1 MKPFFPDRDTLERFA
16 ELLEYPCGTG
26 ADVASR
32 GAEALSIELPEA
44 ADLLRKVRTFFSD
57 SPRERAEEIF
67 TATFDLQAV
76 CAPYVG
82 FHLFGEGHK
91 RRVFLAGM
99 NSLYSSRGFSAGGG
113 ELPDHI
119 TVVLRYLA
127 DSAGEGQAREIVEDG
142 LIPALSKMLGKFEDG
157 GNPYGNVLRALQ
169 SVLLP
174 VQRTEEMEAPQ
185 GRPETEVGT
194 P

>member
-1 MKPFFPDRDTLERFA
+1 MRPFLPERETLEMFA
-16 ELLEYPCGTG
+16 DLLGYPCGTETDTAARG
-26 ADVASR
+26 VAT
-32 GAEALSIELPEA
+32 LSGEFPEA
-44 ADLLRKVRTFFSD
+44 AALLNEVRSFFADAS
-57 SPRERAEEIF
+57 RERAEEIF
-67 TATFDLQAV
+67 TATFDLQAA

-82 FHLFGEGHK
+82 FHLFGEGYK

-99 NSLYSSRGFSAGGG
+99 NALYASRGFPSGG

-119 TVVLRYLA
+119 AVVLRFLA
-127 DSAGEGQAREIVEDG
+127 NAADDEQAREIVEDG
-142 LIPALSKMLGKFEDG
+142 LIPALSRMIGKFEDA

-174 VQRTEEMEAPQ
+174 GQRKETVKAPPSQ
-185 GRPETEVGT
+185 PETEVGT

>member
-1 MKPFFPDRDTLERFA
+1 MRPCIPERETLEIFA
-16 ELLEYPCGTG
+16 DLLGYPCGTETD
-26 ADVASR
+26 AAAR
-32 GAEALSIELPEA
+32 GAAALSGEFPEA
-44 ADLLRKVRTFFSD
+44 AALLGKARSSFADTS
-57 SPRERAEEIF
+57 RERAEEIF
-67 TATFDLQAV
+67 TATFDLQAA

-82 FHLFGEGHK
+82 FHLFGEGYK

-99 NSLYSSRGFSAGGG
+99 NALYAARGFPTDG

-119 TVVLRYLA
+119 AVMLRFLA
-127 DSAGEGQAREIVEDG
+127 NSGSDEQTREIVEDG
-142 LIPALSKMLGKFEDG
+142 LIPALAKMIGKFGDA

-174 VQRTEEMEAPQ
+174 GHQEDAAETPRSQ
-185 GRPETEVGT
+185 PETEVGT